1 MEKMTPEL
9 LASAGSVEEVGLVC
23 QAGADAV
30 VIGSQAYA
38 LRAHGDFDLSMIQSA
53 VDIAHPQ
60 GKKVYVLVNALLH
73 HDAARHVPAY
83 ISELHRIGVDAIVFG
98 DPAVLMAARQ
108 VAPAMKLHWNTE
120 TTSTNY
126 RTVQY
131 WAKKGAKRAVL
142 ARELSLAEI
151 AEIKRHSDIEIQMQI
166 HGLTCIFHSKREVVT
181 NYASYQGNEPVP
193 LEARSLFLK
202 EHTRSEQQ
210 YPIFEDVHGTHI
222 MSSEDICMLEHLE
235 ECLQTGADSFFI
247 EGHSKTPAYNSLIV
261 AIYRQA
267 IDELMKSPADRGT
280 VPGIEAIRKIQ
291 PQNRPLGTGFYYK
304 AQIY

>member
-38 LRAHGDFDLSMIQSA
+38 LRAHGDFDLPMIQSA
-53 VDIAHPQ
+53 VDIAHGQ

-73 HDAARHVPAY
+73 HDAARQVPAY
-83 ISELHRIGVDAIVFG
+83 IGELHRIGVDAIVFG

-120 TTSTNY
+120 MTSTNY

-142 ARELSLAEI
+142 A
-151 AEIKRHSDIEIQMQI
+151 
-166 HGLTCIFHSKREVVT
+166 
-181 NYASYQGNEPVP
+181 ASYDFAGLVLDYDPATKMALIEQRNHFRIGQEVEFISP
-193 LEARSLFLK
+193 
-202 EHTRSEQQ
+202 TREKFTQ
-210 YPIFEDVHGTHI
+210 
-222 MSSEDICMLEHLE
+222 
-235 ECLQTGADSFFI
+235 
-247 EGHSKTPAYNSLIV
+247 
-261 AIYRQA
+261 R
-267 IDELMKSPADRGT
+267 
-280 VPGIEAIRKIQ
+280 IEAIWDEQGNQLEEARHAMQKVNLRVAVPVQPYDIMRKE
-291 PQNRPLGTGFYYK
+291 K
-304 AQIY
+304 